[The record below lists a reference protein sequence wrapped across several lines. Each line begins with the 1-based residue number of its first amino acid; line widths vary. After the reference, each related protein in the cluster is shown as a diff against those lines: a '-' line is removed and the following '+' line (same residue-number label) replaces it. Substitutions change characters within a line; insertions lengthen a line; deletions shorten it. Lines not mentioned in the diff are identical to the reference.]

1 MAAADLKKLGLNDKR
16 IKETLKNE
24 SLTTK
29 LSQAAKNLP
38 ENPDKNICTLTYNLV
53 TKAKQDNHIDLILPL
68 ILNQNILM
76 ESQLESGL
84 KFLHK
89 TLDSEINQKS
99 LNNACGVGQI
109 ADENV
114 VNTVVA
120 DVINSIKSELTQQRY
135 KYPIGKI
142 LGNCKNDERLKFCD
156 TKLVKD
162 TVDKQVLAL
171 LGPKTDADNAKTKK
185 VKAPKEPK
193 TTE

>member
-109 ADENV
+109 AD
-114 VNTVVA
+114 
-120 DVINSIKSELTQQRY
+120 VINSIKSELTQQRY

>member
-53 TKAKQDNHIDLILPL
+53 TKAKQDSHIDLILPL

-120 DVINSIKSELTQQRY
+120 DVINSIKSELTQQRC
-135 KYPIGKI
+135 KY
-142 LGNCKNDERLKFCD
+142 
-156 TKLVKD
+156 
-162 TVDKQVLAL
+162 
-171 LGPKTDADNAKTKK
+171 
-185 VKAPKEPK
+185 PKEPK
-193 TTE
+193 TTEKVEEAPKYDSIEDLIRGSALKLHQPGGNSGTDGYVTTKHTEASSKSIYLEQ